1 MTWHFGIS
9 CLHSVV
15 LYQLQKDLHS
25 FGKHTRRSML
35 SHFENLQI
43 VRRCNCVATREKGR
57 WANGRVRWLYL
68 TNHKSANLLNSR
80 IFRMCGN
87 LRICDLR
94 INQKKFADL
103 KYVDLHTW
111 EIWGFAIAD
120 WAQKIC
126 GFAICGLL
134 KNICAPTF
142 AYYSLT
148 KQAGPKLLSWV
159 SVRKKMAISC
169 ISTF

>member
-25 FGKHTRRSML
+25 FEKHTRRSML

-57 WANGRVRWLYL
+57 WANGRVRWLHL
-68 TNHKSANLLNSR
+68 ANHKSANLLYSR
-80 IFRMCGN
+80 IYRKCGN

-94 INQKKFADL
+94 INQKKLAD
-103 KYVDLHTW
+103 
-111 EIWGFAIAD
+111 I
-120 WAQKIC
+120 KIC
-126 GFAICGLL
+126 RLAYLRNLGICDCGLRPENL
-134 KNICAPTF
+134 RICDLRTF
-142 AYYSLT
+142 KKHLRAYLCLLV
-148 KQAGPKLLSWV
+148 LLSKQG
-159 SVRKKMAISC
+159 RN
-169 ISTF
+169 FYHE